1 MRGFNMRH
9 FILLLGILVCALIIS
24 GCVQQTTSDS
34 SKVSTPNKIPIN
46 SQSLSSTID
55 ITSNPSNGQ
64 VYLDNEFKG
73 NTPTTIKQVSMGPHK
88 IEVRISGFQTW
99 NTSFEVNPENSTLR
113 FSPTLKKYPRGITD
127 DGIYIYVD
135 NMCDIIMEY
144 GVPPNIKTVKREEL
158 GNKLI
163 KVEDKIG
170 VFQGKFS
177 MMYPERHGNC
187 IFSLEIYQGP
197 NLLGSSGIKL
207 KDPETQI
214 TFSIDTATG
223 VLEDLK
229 KS

>member
-1 MRGFNMRH
+1 
-9 FILLLGILVCALIIS
+9 
-24 GCVQQTTSDS
+24 
-34 SKVSTPNKIPIN
+34 
-46 SQSLSSTID
+46 
-55 ITSNPSNGQ
+55 
-64 VYLDNEFKG
+64 
-73 NTPTTIKQVSMGPHK
+73 
-88 IEVRISGFQTW
+88 
-99 NTSFEVNPENSTLR
+99 
-113 FSPTLKKYPRGITD
+113 
-127 DGIYIYVD
+127 
-135 NMCDIIMEY
+135 MEY

-163 KVEDKIG
+163 KVEDKTG